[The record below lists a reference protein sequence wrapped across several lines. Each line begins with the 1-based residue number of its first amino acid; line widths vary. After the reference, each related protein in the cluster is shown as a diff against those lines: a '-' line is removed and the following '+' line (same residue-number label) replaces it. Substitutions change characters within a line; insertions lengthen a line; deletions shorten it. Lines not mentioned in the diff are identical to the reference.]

1 MRLSRSTFG
10 EISRTLEA
18 VGEPSVGLSS
28 CKVGKILLVLVGFLF
43 KRDVSVGRLER
54 RCQESNKP
62 HDKVENVETYVEGLL
77 HLFRVDRLVI
87 NTNSFSVI
95 ASSVPGLSSS
105 KEDAEEVDSKKAPE
119 RDDIINY
126 NFHAYKYE
134 NIGPKISPRSPK
146 FLKLGSS

>member
-1 MRLSRSTFG
+1 M
-10 EISRTLEA
+10 LE
-18 VGEPSVGLSS
+18 
-28 CKVGKILLVLVGFLF
+28 GFLF
-43 KRDVSVGRLER
+43 KRDVSVGRAKR
-54 RCQESNKP
+54 RCQESDKP

-77 HLFRVDRLVI
+77 HLFRVDRLVVVADVLTI
-87 NTNSFSVI
+87 V

-134 NIGPKISPRSPK
+134 NIGPKISPRSREIRK
-146 FLKLGSS
+146 QQAVQKVVVESGLRLDLEE